1 MNINNLKNL
10 LSEYN
15 VVIPMLQRDYVQGKK
30 SKISIAESFLHNIF
44 EVLDG
49 NQNKLHIDF
58 IYGYLENHN
67 FILIDGQQ
75 RITTLWLLYLVIYK
89 INDDF
94 DNIKKLLSKFSYNI
108 RESSSKFCKNLI
120 NKELKFDKNIKEYI
134 LNSTGVFGKTDELN
148 NDPTIKAMLN
158 MLDLI
163 YNRIESKDT
172 KTLNKYKNNL
182 DNITFSIFNMG
193 EYNLGEELYIKMNAR
208 GRQLSKYENIK
219 SYIEG
224 NLNLK
229 DHYDLLASIDNL
241 WSDYF
246 FDIKNKNKFDN
257 RGLSFLYYSSMFLY
271 INTDMESENLI
282 KYLKKN
288 NIENIDHNF
297 FSILK
302 SYENIVLLN
311 NAINILFIYKDIINV
326 EIFDN
331 VELSLKNICYFF
343 AFLFFIKKLNIENFS
358 VNDFDKNI
366 FNDYYRVC
374 KHFIENHR
382 LDKPEHIRSF
392 YDLFSD
398 LSEGYN
404 GIYEYLANKSK
415 LSDFHKEI
423 YELEKRKSKLILES
437 RSGGD
442 NWEDIL
448 NKTSD
453 NDFFVGWVGF
463 LLDFSKNKD
472 KEDFD
477 KFTQYTNLIIEI
489 IDKII
494 KQDGFFNLFQRALLI
509 FADYGFYSRNYYYYY
524 GNIPQISVY
533 RDREAWNWLLSGY
546 KNNFVNKNYLKQLLD
561 KIISYK
567 ENDIEKALISIIN
580 NTNLKNKLWFEYLL
594 IKDKNL
600 FEYIGKEETFQNCGR
615 IRKHFYNNNVID
627 CLLLPPVKGKKE
639 ARDLLSY
646 SFYLYIKDKAE
657 VSDFKTEV
665 QYDKYEDNRNKNS
678 YFSVKVNGKD
688 KEVICD
694 SINSIIK
701 IGTKKYEIN
710 LQIGS
715 DIFKEFDRILKEA
728 KLVK

>member
-10 LSEYN
+10 LTEYN

-30 SKISIAESFLHNIF
+30 SKSSIAESFLYNIF
-44 EVLDG
+44 EVLEG

-58 IYGYLENHN
+58 IYGYLEDNN
-67 FILIDGQQ
+67 FILIDSQQ
-75 RITTLWLLYLVIYK
+75 RVTTLWLLYLVIYK
-89 INDDF
+89 INNDF

-120 NKELKFDKNIKEYI
+120 NKELKFDINPKEYI
-134 LNSTGVFGKTDELN
+134 LNSTGTFGKIDELN

-163 YNRIESKDT
+163 FKKIENKNYEI
-172 KTLNKYKNNL
+172 LNKYKNNL

-208 GRQLSKYENIK
+208 GKQLSTYENLK
-219 SYIEG
+219 AYIES

-246 FDIKNKNKFDN
+246 FDIKNKDKFDN
-257 RGLSFLYYSSMFLY
+257 RGLSFLYYSALFFY
-271 INTDMESENLI
+271 IDSNISNKDLI
-282 KYLKKN
+282 KYLDI
-288 NIENIDHNF
+288 NIEIVENSF
-297 FSILK
+297 FTILK
-302 SYENIVLLN
+302 SYENIKFLN
-311 NAINILFIYKDIINV
+311 NAIEVLCKYKDILSV
-326 EIFDN
+326 QIFDN
-331 VELSLKNICYFF
+331 IELSRKDICYFY
-343 AFLFFIKKLNIENFS
+343 AFLFFMKKLNIKSFS
-358 VNDFDKNI
+358 INDFNKNI

-382 LDKPEHIRSF
+382 LDKPEHIESF
-392 YDLFSD
+392 YDLFAD
-398 LSEGYN
+398 LSNGYDD
-404 GIYEYLANKSK
+404 IYKYLSNKSK
-415 LSDFHKEI
+415 SSSFHTEI

-437 RSGGD
+437 RSGGN
-442 NWEDIL
+442 NWEEIL

-453 NDFFVGWVGF
+453 NNILVGWIGF
-463 LLDFSKNKD
+463 LLDFSVKNNI
-472 KEDFD
+472 EDFD
-477 KFTQYTNLIIEI
+477 TFKNYTNITIEI

-494 KQDGFFNLFQRALLI
+494 KKEGFLRLFQRALLI
-509 FADYGFYSRNYYYYY
+509 FGDYGFYSTNYYY

-561 KIISYK
+561 KIILYK
-567 ENDIEKALISIIN
+567 KNDIEEALISIIN
-580 NTNLKNKLWFEYLL
+580 STDLKNKLWFEYLL
-594 IKDKNL
+594 IKDERL
-600 FEYIGKEETFQNCGR
+600 FEYIDKKEKFQKCGR
-615 IRKHFYNNNVID
+615 IRKYFDNDDNVTD
-627 CLLLPPVKGKKE
+627 CLLLPTAKGKKE
-639 ARDLLSY
+639 SIDLLSY
-646 SFYLYIKDKAE
+646 SFYLHIKDKVKIPKFE
-657 VSDFKTEV
+657 IKEME
-665 QYDKYEDNRNKNS
+665 YDKYENNRNRNS
-678 YFSVKVNGKD
+678 YFYVITNGKD
-688 KEVICD
+688 KEVVCD

-710 LQIGS
+710 LKKGS
-715 DIFKEFDRILKEA
+715 DIFSEFDRILKDS